1 MTKLRTPTSKSSWIG
16 MAAHEID
23 EITTYGARLSARCAR
38 ELADAVVETGQDLLK
53 THPRALA
60 HANYSVEARQ
70 ARRQR
75 EAEREA
81 EIRRVLGEDDFSDML
96 ARHRADMKRSSAA
109 ISPQM
114 EPQREISAANKR
126 DEDDFADC
134 VARQLQESRI
144 AA

>member
-1 MTKLRTPTSKSSWIG
+1 MAKERAPTSKSSWIG
-16 MAAHEID
+16 MAANEID

-38 ELADAVVETGQDLLK
+38 ELANAVVETGQDLLR
-53 THPRALA
+53 TPPRALA
-60 HANYSVEARQ
+60 RANYSTEARQ
-70 ARRQR
+70 ACRQR

-109 ISPQM
+109 ISAQM

-126 DEDDFADC
+126 DEDDFADW
-134 VARQLQESRI
+134 VAKHLQESRMT
-144 AA
+144 A